1 MRYWVREIV
10 GWCLM
15 LLGLVFF
22 AWTVVFVNSRQVVE
36 AAILA
41 SIGAII
47 FRSGI
52 HLMKVAVA
60 AQAYADTQREATVQA
75 QVPPQRDRRWP
86 A

>member
-15 LLGLVFF
+15 LLGLLFF

-41 SIGAII
+41 SIGAIV

-60 AQAYADTQREATVQA
+60 AQAYAQTHREATA
-75 QVPPQRDRRWP
+75 QVPLPAQRDHRWP
-86 A
+86 G